1 VTTINIVPVSNNN
14 QTTTTTNNNNKQK
27 DNQQIATTVANSH
40 ACNMS
45 RQRRLSF
52 AILIT
57 IFLLCNYTYL
67 ISKSFTSV
75 EVGVDLSILP
85 SSLKVTTTKTTSKT
99 TTTDY
104 YYSQNTKIR
113 NETTSSTKD
122 IKEVISTSNI
132 LQEKFLSNKSSSSR
146 VGFHIFRRPEVT
158 NSIIILGE
166 RHSGTTFFTK
176 YLQDCFPNVTVK
188 DTLINN
194 KHWLQPDPEY
204 LLNVVNSE
212 SEADDQTEIS
222 SWRDIV
228 KNGISNKNQKSNHLR
243 KYYFE
248 NSLVIALFR
257 NPYDW

>member
-1 VTTINIVPVSNNN
+1 
-14 QTTTTTNNNNKQK
+14 
-27 DNQQIATTVANSH
+27 
-40 ACNMS
+40 MS
-45 RQRRLSF
+45 LQRRLSS

-57 IFLLCNYTYL
+57 IFLLCNYSYL
-67 ISKSFTSV
+67 MKSCTSV

-85 SSLKVTTTKTTSKT
+85 SSQKMATTKTTTKI

-104 YYSQNTKIR
+104 YYSLNTKIR

-122 IKEVISTSNI
+122 TEEVISTSNI
-132 LQEKFLSNKSSSSR
+132 LQEKFLGNKSSSSR

-204 LLNVVNSE
+204 LLNVVKTE
-212 SEADDQTEIS
+212 SEADDEMELS

-228 KNGISNKNQKSNHLR
+228 KNEISHKNQKSNYLR